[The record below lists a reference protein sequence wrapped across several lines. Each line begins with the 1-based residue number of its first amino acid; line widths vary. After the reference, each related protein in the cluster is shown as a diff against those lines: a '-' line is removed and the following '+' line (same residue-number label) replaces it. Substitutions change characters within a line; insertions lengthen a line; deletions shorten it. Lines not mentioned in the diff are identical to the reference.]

1 MFGVKV
7 GFFRLFRVRTQTI
20 AALVYAALAIVFA
33 FTYELFDEDESWLGE
48 TYVAAAILI
57 HPVVGVLVP
66 RWWMLLLPFV
76 ALIVV
81 LPFSEPDPE
90 FFGIT
95 DAGFMFLGGFF
106 AMILVAFGIACRL
119 TADMLREPR

>member
-1 MFGVKV
+1 VFGVK
-7 GFFRLFRVRTQTI
+7 LASLDSFRVRTQTI
-20 AALVYAALAIVFA
+20 TALVYAALAIIFA
-33 FTYELFDEDESWLGE
+33 FTYELFDEDESWLVD

-57 HPVVGVLVP
+57 HPIVGALVP

-76 ALIVV
+76 GLVVV

-90 FFGIT
+90 FFGLT